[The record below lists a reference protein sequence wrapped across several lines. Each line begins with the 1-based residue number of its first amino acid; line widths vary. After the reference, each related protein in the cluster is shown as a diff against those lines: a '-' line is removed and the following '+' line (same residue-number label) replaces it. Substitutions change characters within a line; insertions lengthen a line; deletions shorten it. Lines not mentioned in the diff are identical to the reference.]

1 MKELNTVQII
11 SFYADEFITVCPH
24 LREGLS
30 SDEISE
36 IKSELMYFM
45 VKAVKGEILT
55 LGIKPPNKITVTP
68 QDITERIQE
77 LVSFE
82 KANQHPQLNYRAVKT
97 YRKAMNGTYKSWIK

>member
-1 MKELNTVQII
+1 MKDLNTVQII
-11 SFYADEFITVCPH
+11 GFYADEFITVCPN

-55 LGIKPPNKITVTP
+55 LGIKPPNKITVSSE
-68 QDITERIQE
+68 DITERVKE

-82 KANQHPQLNYRAVKT
+82 MANKHESLNDRAIRT